1 MSAFKAQTRKTAIA
15 VVALI
20 LSGGLHAAGLFQF
33 APPADIALQ
42 GGEAQSV
49 PDLGNSFADMA
60 QGAAMPAA
68 PPATVPP
75 AATVTPLSSPVTK
88 AAPVPRPEAVQ
99 VPLAYAPPPVA
110 DPELAALA
118 PIKFAQRPLQD
129 PAEALP
135 PVPDDPPET
144 AEAAETAEVAP
155 VHPSTRP
162 QARPDRPA
170 PQQAPQQAQ
179 AKPDPKPQQRTQAPA
194 QVAGNADQNAT
205 RGAQTGEQGAS
216 NAAAQSQRPAAQ
228 GDGGAAAS
236 ASYGRAVLAQI
247 NRTRKQRA
255 PARGRTVV
263 AFTIA
268 QGGALGSVQV
278 LRSSGSPA
286 LDRVAL
292 DHIRRAAPF
301 PAPPPS
307 APRHFSFEF
316 VGRS

>member
-1 MSAFKAQTRKTAIA
+1 MSVFKTQTRKIAIA
-15 VVALI
+15 VVALS

-42 GGEAQSV
+42 GGEAHSV

-60 QGAAMPAA
+60 QGAAMPVA
-68 PPATVPP
+68 PPDTFAP
-75 AATVTPLSSPVTK
+75 AATATPLSSPVTE
-88 AAPVPRPEAVQ
+88 AASVPRPEVTQA
-99 VPLAYAPPPVA
+99 PLT
-110 DPELAALA
+110 
-118 PIKFAQRPLQD
+118 
-129 PAEALP
+129 EALP
-135 PVPDDPPET
+135 PVPDSVPET
-144 AEAAETAEVAP
+144 AEAAP

-179 AKPDPKPQQRTQAPA
+179 RRPDPKPQQRTQAPA
-194 QVAGNADQNAT
+194 ATAGNADQNAT
-205 RGAQTGEQGAS
+205 RGAQTGQQGAPS
-216 NAAAQSQRPAAQ
+216 AAAQSQRPVAQ

-236 ASYGRAVLAQI
+236 ASYGRAVLTQI

-255 PARGRTVV
+255 PTRGRTVV
-263 AFTIA
+263 TFTIA
-268 QGGALGSVQV
+268 PGGALASVQV
-278 LRSSGSPA
+278 VRSSGSPA

-307 APRHFSFEF
+307 AQRHFSFEF